1 MSDVLRILIVDDHM
15 IVRTGLSQLLGSFAI
30 FDVVAE
36 AESGEEALY
45 LYMRHRPDVV
55 LMDVRMAGM
64 DGTSAAAALRQS
76 HPDACIVAL
85 STFAD
90 DGTVRQMLAAGARG
104 FLAKTISSDLLAEA
118 ILRVARGERLVFQ
131 SDALIVAETIET
143 SSPEPVSSDEELMVI
158 GRQQRRILALLSKG
172 FSNAQIGEYL
182 GISVATVRYHV
193 SAILQK
199 LGVTNRAEAVATGIR
214 HNLFDDHDF

>member
-1 MSDVLRILIVDDHM
+1 MNDLLRILVVDDHM
-15 IVRTGLSQLLGSFAI
+15 IVRTGLSQLLGSFDN
-30 FDVVAE
+30 FHVVAE

-45 LYMRHRPDVV
+45 LYTRHRPDVV
-55 LMDVRMAGM
+55 LLDVRMAGM
-64 DGTSAAAALRQS
+64 DGISAAAALCNL
-76 HPDACIVAL
+76 HPQACVVAL

-90 DGTVRQMLAAGARG
+90 DATIRQMLAAGARA

-118 ILRVARGERLVFQ
+118 IVRAARGERLIFE
-131 SDALIVAETIET
+131 SDRLIAADTIMT
-143 SSPEPVSSDEELMVI
+143 APSQPVLPDGEPMAI

-199 LGVTNRAEAVATGIR
+199 LGVTNRAEAVAMSIR
-214 HNLFDDHDF
+214 NNLFNDHDF